1 MFKNLIVAL
10 FAVLVMS
17 VSAMAADTFQM
28 ETFNL
33 GGDTHYIFG
42 KGLAFGGGVDVMSIL
57 DTVGIRGVYAKPMD
71 VSDVSDYVG
80 IGAGINISEVAK
92 RFGGVCLLNSLNTS
106 IGVSGLVDMNTL
118 THEGKFE
125 GDMSV
130 YLTLIQVIR

>member
-1 MFKNLIVAL
+1 MFKFIL
-10 FAVLVMS
+10 AVILTVVCAVS
-17 VSAMAADTFQM
+17 VMAADTFQM
-28 ETFNL
+28 EPFNL
-33 GGDTHYIFG
+33 GGDTHYVFG

-92 RFGGVCLLNSLNTS
+92 RFGGVWLLNSLNTS